1 MARGG
6 ARLGAGRPRMS
17 AEVQLAN
24 LLAKQAIMT
33 EELLVPSFKA
43 SNLGQDELELSP
55 DDIKKAYGINGLRV
69 WKTWY
74 SVSSKATGL
83 GIGQGHTFTKWRLKL
98 KMVVAA
104 KQLLDRVKHELPF
117 PSDVLK
123 ECAHRRAY
131 EKWVLEYN
139 KHAQEF
145 AKEHGHSVTEPP
157 PYKPLVIRRTS
168 PSSKEQL
175 AGWRELIDGP
185 NNGFSD
191 SYNGF
196 VPNET
201 DVPY

>member
-6 ARLGAGRPRMS
+6 ARLGAGRPKMS
-17 AEVQLAN
+17 AEVQQAN
-24 LLAKQAIMT
+24 LLAKQAVMT

-74 SVSSKATGL
+74 SISTPDKPIRHGN
-83 GIGQGHTFTKWRLKL
+83 TFTKWKLKL

-131 EKWVLEYN
+131 DKWVLEYN
-139 KHAQEF
+139 RHAQEF
-145 AKEHGHSVTEPP
+145 AKEHGHKVTEPP

-168 PSSKEQL
+168 PSSKAQF

-185 NNGFSD
+185 SNGFSD
-191 SYNGF
+191 TYSGF
-196 VPNET
+196 VPDESE
-201 DVPY
+201 VSY